1 MAKQKHSPRGARDD
15 DCERRATRGLQS
27 SLQRQRR
34 LVDGDAGA
42 HRRADRDLLQVG
54 ALGGGRLGLDQV
66 HEQRLQVVLQ
76 LVGIEVGLADRA
88 VDDAGLVGA
97 VADLAALEIGRA
109 HVELQSLM
117 RISYAVF
124 CLQKKKYIDMYT

>member
-42 HRRADRDLLQVG
+42 HRRADRGLLQVG
-54 ALGGGRLGLDQV
+54 ALGGGRLGLYQV

-76 LVGIEVGLADRA
+76 LVGVEDGLRSEERRVGTEWVRTCRSRGWRYHL
-88 VDDAGLVGA
+88 
-97 VADLAALEIGRA
+97 
-109 HVELQSLM
+109 
-117 RISYAVF
+117 
-124 CLQKKKYIDMYT
+124 KKKTKLKKK